1 MSLLS
6 LPDQTIPENEKSKE
20 WHIDHAISYATYSIT
35 DNYNDQRREM
45 LKLYRAYNA
54 ELSDDEQKLTKNITC
69 PHGSYLGIP
78 YVVYPLIQSKIEQF
92 VGEFIQRPV
101 RRKAYV
107 VDKKSK
113 NKKFDEKLKMLSEQ
127 VMREILEKSKQNLG
141 FTPETDNPQMQ
152 IPEDVEAFFEKDF
165 KPAAEE
171 IADSIINIFL
181 DVRKEKQKLKQLF
194 VDYCITD
201 RAHVVFNK
209 KFGFTSMRKIH
220 PLDADYD
227 IDPYKVVQ
235 ENHDYFFENYYLTEN
250 EIYNTFPELSQPDKE
265 KIKVAFAAISD
276 TDSTTYESQELGN
289 SQKYNGWFETS
300 NKVHRLRIIS
310 AMWKSRK
317 RISIKINENKKGRE
331 FYKKLSDTDKTRESD
346 KIEHIDGEMPRH
358 VIMVGPYVVLSW
370 GVMDK
375 RYSHI
380 DDPFTCELPVL
391 SIVRDNTVGTSLI
404 KSIAAKLFQLQ
415 EMASEVLFEIRL
427 ALKSAGDSRVLTY
440 DTAQTPKEWTKSG
453 YENGLNMVMHHMKKD
468 KLFLYNSKQK
478 GANQNSKPF
487 DSLDLSQ
494 KGGIQD
500 LFNGLAIIED
510 LASKFAGM
518 SPEREGEIGQ
528 YQTATGVDKAIRGS
542 TARTEVIFTPFDE
555 FIQALL
561 EKVIL
566 AAKYDYE
573 KGEVIHYIFGEMK
586 TKFLMLIEDFFLA
599 DFGIYLSDA
608 RKDKEAADR
617 IDRAAELALSNSNT
631 PEMVMGLIEVF
642 EGESAVE
649 KKAVFQRMLN
659 SMAKMQAEQ
668 QEAASE
674 AQQAE
679 IQADTQDKDKNRKVQ
694 YAGHEKD
701 IDVAEIY
708 VQGKGVSD
716 VLKSTSAERIKAA
729 ELSEKRRENKQGNKN

>member
-1 MSLLS
+1 MSLLT
-6 LPDQTIPENEKSKE
+6 LPDQTIPETQKTKQ
-20 WHIDHAISYATYSIT
+20 WHIDHAVLYATYSIT
-35 DNYNDQRREM
+35 SNYNDQRREM

-54 ELSDDEQKLTKNITC
+54 ELSDEEQKLTKNITC
-69 PHGSYLGIP
+69 PHGTYLGIP
-78 YVVYPLIQSKIEQF
+78 YIVYPLIQSKIEQF

-127 VMREILEKSKQNLG
+127 IMREILEKSKDDLG
-141 FTPETDNPQMQ
+141 FAPDTQNPQMQ
-152 IPEDVEAFFEKDF
+152 IPDDVEAFFENDF

-181 DVRKEKQKLKQLF
+181 DVRKEKLKLKQLF

-201 RAHVVFNK
+201 RAHVVLTK
-209 KFGFTSMRKIH
+209 KAGFTSMRKIH

-235 ENHDYFFENYYLTEN
+235 DNHDYFFENYYLTEN
-250 EIYNTFPELSQPDKE
+250 EIYNTFNELTKSEKE
-265 KIKVAFAAISD
+265 EIKVAFFAISD

-300 NKVHRLRIIS
+300 NKVHRLRVIS

-317 RISIKINENKKGRE
+317 RITIKINENNGRD
-331 FYKKLSDTDKTRESD
+331 FYKKLKDTDPIRKND
-346 KIEHIDGEMPRH
+346 KIEHIDGDMPRH
-358 VIMVGPYVVLSW
+358 VIMVGPEVVLSW

-375 RYSHI
+375 RYSQI
-380 DDPFTCELPVL
+380 DDPYNCQLPVL
-391 SIVRDNTVGTSLI
+391 SIIRDNTVGTSLI
-404 KSIAAKLFQLQ
+404 KSIAAKLYQLQ

-427 ALKSAGDSRVLTY
+427 ALKSAGDSRVLLY
-440 DTAQTPKEWTKSG
+440 DTAQTPKEWTKGG

-468 KLFLYNSKQK
+468 KLMLYNSKQK
-478 GANQNSKPF
+478 GAMQNSKPF

-510 LASKFAGM
+510 LASKFSGM
-518 SPEREGEIGQ
+518 TPEREGDIGQ
-528 YQTATGVDKAIRGS
+528 YQTATGVDKSIRGS
-542 TARTEVIFTPFDE
+542 AARTEVIFTPFDE

-566 AAKYDYE
+566 KAKFDYE

-617 IDRAAELALSNSNT
+617 IDRAAEMALSNSNT

-659 SMAKMQAEQ
+659 SMEKMRQA
-668 QEAASE
+668 QEKAAGE
-674 AQQAE
+674 AQQAQ
-679 IQADTQDKDKNRKVQ
+679 IQADTEDKDKNRGVQ

-708 VQGKGVSD
+708 VKGKGVSD
-716 VLKSTSAERIKAA
+716 VLKSTSAERIEAA
-729 ELSEKRRENKQGNKN
+729 RLAEKRRENKQGNKN